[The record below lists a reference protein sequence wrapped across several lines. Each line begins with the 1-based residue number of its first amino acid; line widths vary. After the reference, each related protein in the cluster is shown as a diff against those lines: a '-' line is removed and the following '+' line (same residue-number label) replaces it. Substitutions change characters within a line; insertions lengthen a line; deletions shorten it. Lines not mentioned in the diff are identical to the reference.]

1 MTGITI
7 DSLLN
12 GTNNIIAPD
21 SFTSVESALSP
32 VKLEP
37 NRGALN
43 IQKTGLVITSFFDDL
58 FGPGTVGEGKT
69 TEQKEQATIPG
80 ISFNQQLIG
89 ALIIGALILGFVFLR
104 K

>member
-1 MTGITI
+1 MTITI
-7 DSLLN
+7 DSLLDG
-12 GTNNIIAPD
+12 GTSNIIARD
-21 SFTSVESALSP
+21 TFTSVESALSP

-43 IQKTGLVITSFFDDL
+43 IQKTGLSIGGFFDDL

-69 TEQKEQATIPG
+69 TEQQEQAVIPG

-89 ALIIGALILGFVFLR
+89 ALIIGALVLGFLFM
-104 K
+104 KK